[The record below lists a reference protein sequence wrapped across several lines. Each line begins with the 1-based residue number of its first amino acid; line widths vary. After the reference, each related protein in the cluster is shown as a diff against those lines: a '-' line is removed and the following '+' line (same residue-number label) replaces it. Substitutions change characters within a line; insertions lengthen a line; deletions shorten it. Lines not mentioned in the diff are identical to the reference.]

1 MAAGARPVLL
11 LVDDEAS
18 ILTALRRTLRG
29 SGFAIETASSADAAL
44 RRLERGDVAAVLS
57 DQKMPGRSGVELLR
71 VVARRWPNVARVL
84 LTGWPEEVPPAVR
97 AELGLRA
104 LLPKPWDADALHAVL
119 GTLQAAAPV
128 SRAAR

>member
-1 MAAGARPVLL
+1 MPPTTRPVLL

-104 LLPKPWDADALHAVL
+104 LLPKPWDADALRALL
-119 GTLQAAAPV
+119 GTLAP
-128 SRAAR
+128 AARASSAAR